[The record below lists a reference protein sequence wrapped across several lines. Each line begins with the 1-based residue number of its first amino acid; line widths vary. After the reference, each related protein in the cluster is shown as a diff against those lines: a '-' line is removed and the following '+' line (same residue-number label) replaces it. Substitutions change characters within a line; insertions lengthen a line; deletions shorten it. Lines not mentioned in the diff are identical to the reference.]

1 MDMATKTQI
10 ATFAAGCFWGIEE
23 AFSNVKGVV
32 NVTSGYVGGKMK
44 NPTYKDVCTDETGHA
59 EAVQVQFDP
68 KKVFYDDLLKV
79 FWEVHDPTSF
89 HKQGPDVGSQYRA
102 AIFYHDEKQKQA
114 AIKSKNN
121 LQKTQ
126 KYKDK
131 KIMTEI
137 VKATKFYKAEEY
149 HQKYFQKHKIQKMFM
164 SRM

>member
-1 MDMATKTQI
+1 MPTKTQI

-32 NVTSGYVGGKMK
+32 NVISGYVGGKMK
-44 NPTYKDVCTDETGHA
+44 NPTYKDVCSDQTGHA

-68 KKVFYDDLLKV
+68 EKVSYDDLLKV

-102 AIFYHDEKQKQA
+102 VIFYHDEKQKNA

-137 VKATKFYKAEEY
+137 VKATTFYKAEEY